1 MARPIANTAIVP
13 YGTVQDAAI
22 PRMAAGGDQNFLA
35 QLLNRFKGGKAGGAA
50 KVLSK
55 AGIPLAGLSVLGSAM
70 AAGQEF
76 NDPVGSEDGA
86 GVNLAQAGGRF
97 VGDLG
102 TTATLAGVGA
112 LTMGPPGAIALPV
125 LGALLGINEGVGKG
139 GAGLAEAIYTGVTGD
154 TEARRKA
161 ARYRQ
166 ETDLFGERLMQLA
179 PVQNTIA
186 KMQDQREL
194 EMARQAAEI
203 QSDYN
208 FSNNLLNQNLMLQQ
222 NEANALNI
230 ALQNLL

>member
-76 NDPVGSEDGA
+76 DGEGA
-86 GVNLAQAGGRF
+86 GVDTAQAAGRF

-102 TTATLAGVGA
+102 TTATLAGIGTMIAPGVG
-112 LTMGPPGAIALPV
+112 TIALPV
-125 LGALLGINEGVGKG
+125 LGALLGVNEGVGKG
-139 GAGLAEAIYTGVTGD
+139 GAGLAEAIYSGVTGD

-194 EMARQAAEI
+194 AMARQAAEI

-208 FSNNLLNQNLMLQQ
+208 FANSLNNQNLMLQQ
-222 NEANALNI
+222 NEANAFNI